1 MSRKTGCARRSS
13 QGSVAIIGISKSI
26 LQNPVQRAP
35 YIDRFVCKAIFV
47 DRVRKPFDKTY
58 LS

>member
-1 MSRKTGCARRSS
+1 
-13 QGSVAIIGISKSI
+13 VH
-26 LQNPVQRAP
+26 RAP